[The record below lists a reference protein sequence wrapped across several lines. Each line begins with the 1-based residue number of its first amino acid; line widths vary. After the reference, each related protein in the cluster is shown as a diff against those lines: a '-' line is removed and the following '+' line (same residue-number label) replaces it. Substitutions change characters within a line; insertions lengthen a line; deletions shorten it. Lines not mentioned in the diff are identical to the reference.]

1 MLYDRFR
8 EGFIELYFGSE
19 ALGEPFEGLIHLC
32 SVLFEFSFKV
42 LLKVG
47 NIFAHG
53 GKDVFE
59 VTLEFSSQT
68 KFEFFTV
75 HCGSPPNLEIRIRNE
90 VGKDGGS
97 V

>member
-1 MLYDRFR
+1 V
-8 EGFIELYFGSE
+8 
-19 ALGEPFEGLIHLC
+19 LI
-32 SVLFEFSFKV
+32 EFSFKV

-47 NIFAHG
+47 NILAHG

-75 HCGSPPNLEIRIRNE
+75 HCGFSS
-90 VGKDGGS
+90 KS
-97 V
+97 